1 MFIFCLILFGYSN
14 LLDKCLNLY
23 NSGFF
28 VIDISSKIFK
38 FRLDWILLLFQPVE
52 NPNKFQ
58 VIGNGVGNV
67 SILYCLYFSLI
78 SH

>member
-1 MFIFCLILFGYSN
+1 MLTFRLILFGCSN

-52 NPNKFQ
+52 NSNKSRF
-58 VIGNGVGNV
+58 IGNGVGNV

-78 SH
+78 LH